1 MYVKW
6 VVRRHKNEELAN
18 IVFYDAYLVQSYKNE
33 AGEPRQ
39 RTMAYLGNLRQID
52 GQFPVIERALFYIR
66 MEDTMTRN
74 LPAEMLNDEE
84 RQKLYAGLATVA
96 PAPSEEEIRLSEFL
110 NRRWHSN
117 YWYARSL
124 KPADVAAGF
133 AQFVDENGTA
143 LFPFDLEAE
152 ARSSWADPDPQDR
165 ITVVGRLTQQD
176 RKSS

>member
-33 AGEPRQ
+33 VGEPRQ

-66 MEDTMTRN
+66 MEDTMARN
-74 LPAEMLNDEE
+74 LPAEMLTEEE

-96 PAPSEEEIRLSEFL
+96 PAPIEDEIRHSELL
-110 NRRWHSN
+110 NQRWHN
-117 YWYARSL
+117 GYWRARAQ
-124 KPADVAAGF
+124 KPTDLSSGF
-133 AQFVDENGTA
+133 AQIVDENGAA
-143 LFPFDLEAE
+143 LLPAELDLISPPQSEAFE
-152 ARSSWADPDPQDR
+152 K
-165 ITVVGRLTQQD
+165 ITVIGRLSQTE